1 MRIAVQGQTAL
12 QGDYTPSGNSN
23 AAIATI
29 AASLLTDAPVT
40 LQHVPN
46 TLSTEQ
52 MLHLAEQLGATVTRN
67 ESTIQIET
75 PHIQSRS
82 LSASIINSFPASLLF
97 LPAILTRRR
106 HAHVEW
112 EQSSPRIY
120 PHLTAMQ
127 DLGLTIEPDST
138 GVSITAVPWDTA
150 ELALPWPSVTA
161 TALVCMLAATLGT
174 KTTLYNAASEP
185 HLRILQH
192 QLVQMGAKIEGIGS
206 NLVTIYGLSG
216 EPSGANIQ
224 LPFDHIEIASVAA
237 IAAITGGQVSIQNV
251 HLADMRMIL
260 KVYERL
266 GLRYYLQKTDDEAN
280 RILHIPEQDS
290 LRVQVIGDGTLPIDT
305 SPWPGFPSDL
315 VAITTVLATQ
325 VRGTTLIHEKLF
337 DNRLLFTDKLKAM
350 GAQVLLCDPHRAIV
364 IGKCQLYGEYIDSPD
379 VRVGMA
385 LLAAALGAEGES
397 IIDNAELIDRTF
409 EQVITKLQYI
419 GARIEVV
426 QS

>member
-52 MLHLAEQLGATVTRN
+52 MLHLAEQLGATITRK
-67 ESTIQIET
+67 ESTVQIET

-216 EPSGANIQ
+216 EPSGANVH

-266 GLRYYLQKTDDEAN
+266 GLRYYLQKTDDEAT

-305 SPWPGFPSDL
+305 SPWPGLPSDL

-409 EQVITKLQYI
+409 EQVITKLKHI

>member
-12 QGDYTPSGNSN
+12 QGDYIPSGNSN

-29 AASLLTDAPVT
+29 AASLLTEAPVT
-40 LQHVPN
+40 LQRVPS
-46 TLSTEQ
+46 TLSTDQ
-52 MLHLAEQLGATVTRN
+52 MLQVAEQLGATISRTN
-67 ESTIQIET
+67 STIQIQT
-75 PHIQSRS
+75 SHIQSRALPPS
-82 LSASIINSFPASLLF
+82 LMNSVPASLLF

-106 HAHVEW
+106 HAHLAW

-120 PHLTAMQ
+120 PHLAAMR
-127 DLGLTIEPDST
+127 DLGLAIEPDTT
-138 GVSITAVPWDTA
+138 GATITATPWDTA
-150 ELALPWPSVTA
+150 ELVLPWPSVTA

-206 NLVTIYGLSG
+206 NLVTIHGIKGQLQ
-216 EPSGANIQ
+216 GADVN
-224 LPFDHIEIASVAA
+224 LPFDHIEIASVAVL
-237 IAAITGGQVSIQNV
+237 AAITGGQVSIHHV
-251 HLADMRMIL
+251 HLADNRMML

-266 GLRYYLQKTDDEAN
+266 GLRYYLQKTDDDFS
-280 RILHIPEQDS
+280 RILHIPEQES
-290 LRVQVIGDGTLPIDT
+290 LQVQVVGEGTLPIDT
-305 SPWPGFPSDL
+305 APWPGFPSDL

-325 VRGTTLIHEKLF
+325 ARGTTLIHEKLF

-364 IGKCQLYGEYIDSPD
+364 IGKSQLYGEYIDSPD

-385 LLAAALGAEGES
+385 LLGAALCAKGES
-397 IIDNAELIDRTF
+397 IIDNAELIERSF
-409 EQVITKLQYI
+409 EQVIAKLKQI
-419 GARIEVV
+419 GACIEVV
-426 QS
+426 QP